1 MKLVEKKK
9 KTIVSCSGFEFLMRY
24 YMKEQ
29 GQPLSQI
36 NVKERFEAMSV
47 EGEDF
52 FFTQTGRDSS
62 KTGVERII

>member
-1 MKLVEKKK
+1 
-9 KTIVSCSGFEFLMRY
+9 MRY

-47 EGEDF
+47 EERIS
-52 FFTQTGRDSS
+52 FTQTGRDSS